1 MANSSFF
8 LLEIVSDGP
17 VEKERL
23 SRNAVKFWKPPP
35 QQALEGAE
43 HKLRAW
49 AEARMDARLFF
60 RVTAAPRRPAP
71 LSSSREGR
79 RRKAVAPTAASASGC
94 LARSFGEAHL
104 HRRRSIQHLRPRG
117 RGLTGRAASTSSDAD
132 VDLDPY
138 LALSLA
144 GHAFFAYKEPK
155 RPLLRHT
162 IGGTEVDLLDKNF
175 VLREFIGR
183 LSVNSVAVTFADEE
197 ATKGDVFFGL
207 SVGDDVQNT
216 GVCAASEPGE
226 PRACD
231 EPREFIVRA
240 GSEQRLQIRVW
251 RKRFLRPDELLGVC
265 MATLESGRVS
275 EGVSLELPLRGGV
288 AEGTVTASVSWTLF
302 AFDEGEDED
311 SSAMVLDLI
320 GVEEGPLLHTAFR
333 PACFCSNPETDT
345 QFWIWWNEADR

>member
-1 MANSSFF
+1 MAMM
-8 LLEIVSDGP
+8 
-17 VEKERL
+17 
-23 SRNAVKFWKPPP
+23 
-35 QQALEGAE
+35 AL
-43 HKLRAW
+43 
-49 AEARMDARLFF
+49 
-60 RVTAAPRRPAP
+60 
-71 LSSSREGR
+71 
-79 RRKAVAPTAASASGC
+79 APTTASASGC
-94 LARSFGEAHL
+94 LARRGEAHL
-104 HRRRSIQHLRPRG
+104 HRRRSIHHLRPRG

-155 RPLLRHT
+155 RPLLRQT
-162 IGGTEVDLLDKNF
+162 IGVGEFETEVDLLDKNF

-183 LSVNSVAVTFADEE
+183 LSVNSVAVTFADEK

-216 GVCAASEPGE
+216 GVCAASKPGE

-231 EPREFIVRA
+231 EPREFLVRA

-265 MATLESGRVS
+265 IATLESLS
-275 EGVSLELPLRGGV
+275 EDGSLELPLRGGV
-288 AEGTVTASVSWTLF
+288 AEGTVTASVSWTHF
-302 AFDEGEDED
+302 AFDEGASDED

-333 PACFCSNPETDT
+333 PACFCNNPETDT
-345 QFWIWWNEADR
+345 QFWIWWNETDR